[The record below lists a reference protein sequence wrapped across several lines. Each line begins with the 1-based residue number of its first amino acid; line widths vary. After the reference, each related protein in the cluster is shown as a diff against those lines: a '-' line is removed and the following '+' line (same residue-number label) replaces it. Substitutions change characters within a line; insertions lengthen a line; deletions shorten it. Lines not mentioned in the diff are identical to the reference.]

1 MKDIIRVNTGVVF
14 LKIKEDKELTI
25 DDVTTLQVINS
36 GFVNVFVNDFEIASG
51 EKITLVAPD
60 GTLSKVELNI
70 RFASIDNSSVVDTN
84 PTMDLTYS
92 MGGNDF
98 SIFTWNR
105 KEIDII
111 YKKFITC
118 SN

>member
-14 LKIKEDKELTI
+14 LKIREDKELTI

-51 EKITLVAPD
+51 KKITLVAPD

-70 RFASIDNSSVVDTN
+70 RFASAESEAQSEFLN
-84 PTMDLTYS
+84 
-92 MGGNDF
+92 
-98 SIFTWNR
+98 FTWNR